1 MRGTRRYGRTI
12 LFAVVLTGA
21 CTSAAGDPDGS
32 PIPGSPVPSTSV
44 SNTSGVGSAGCER
57 PPEPGAWSDTVMHD
71 GINRAYD
78 LVVPETSPGE
88 AMPVVLSF
96 HGFSLSSEDQALIT
110 GLVSHARADG
120 FVAVFPR
127 GSDLHGMTPPY
138 FNIETIDDPYLADDV
153 GFTTE
158 ILDRLEA
165 DLCID
170 RSRIFVSGFS
180 NGGMFAATLGCALND
195 RVAAVASVAGVH
207 LLPDCPGRP
216 MPIIVIHGSADDIV
230 PLSQED
236 VAPAADV
243 RGFIRALGGNKAQ
256 IRMLAAVDLTSVE
269 SWVESWASR
278 NGCRLADPA
287 VETGSAVET
296 TTYRHCRA
304 GGDVML
310 EVVEGG
316 GHGWPADAT
325 AQALS
330 FFESHPLPV
339 DQLS

>member
-1 MRGTRRYGRTI
+1 
-12 LFAVVLTGA
+12 
-21 CTSAAGDPDGS
+21 
-32 PIPGSPVPSTSV
+32 
-44 SNTSGVGSAGCER
+44 
-57 PPEPGAWSDTVMHD
+57 MHD

-78 LVVPETSPGE
+78 FVVPETARGM

-96 HGFSLSSEDQALIT
+96 HGFSLSSEDQADIT
-110 GLVSHARADG
+110 GLVDRARADG

-127 GSDLHGMTPPY
+127 GSDLHGMTSAY
-138 FNIETIDDPYLADDV
+138 FNIETTDDPHLADDV
-153 GFTTE
+153 GFTAE

-207 LLPDCPGRP
+207 LLPDCPGRS
-216 MPIIVIHGSADDIV
+216 MPIIVIHGSDDDIV
-230 PLSQED
+230 PLSEKD
-236 VAPAADV
+236 VGPAADA
-243 RGFIRALGGNKAQ
+243 RAFIRSVGGNEAQ
-256 IRMLAAVDLTSVE
+256 VRMLTAANRTPVR
-269 SWVESWASR
+269 SWVESWAKR
-278 NGCRLADPA
+278 NGCRLADPR
-287 VETGSAVET
+287 VESGSGVET

-304 GGDVML
+304 GGDVVL
-310 EVVEGG
+310 QVFKGAD
-316 GHGWPADAT
+316 HGWPADAT

-330 FFESHPLPV
+330 FFASHPLPA

>member
-1 MRGTRRYGRTI
+1 
-12 LFAVVLTGA
+12 
-21 CTSAAGDPDGS
+21 
-32 PIPGSPVPSTSV
+32 
-44 SNTSGVGSAGCER
+44 
-57 PPEPGAWSDTVMHD
+57 MHD

-78 LVVPETSPGE
+78 FVVPETAPGE

-110 GLVSHARADG
+110 GLVTRARADG

-127 GSDLHGMTPPY
+127 GSDLHGMTSPY
-138 FNIETIDDPYLADDV
+138 FNIETTDDPSLADDV

-216 MPIIVIHGSADDIV
+216 MPIIVTHGSADEIV
-230 PLSQED
+230 PLTESD
-236 VAPAADV
+236 VVPAAAV
-243 RGFIRALGGNKAQ
+243 NRQVTLENGGNETLA
-256 IRMLAAVDLTSVE
+256 RMFAAVAGTSVR

-287 VETGSAVET
+287 VESGSGVET
-296 TTYRHCRA
+296 TAYRHCRS
-304 GGDVML
+304 GGDVVL
-310 EVVEGG
+310 EVVEGV

-330 FFESHPLPV
+330 FFERHPLPV